1 MLKGTTAITHVT
13 SNLVKLKEEDS
24 RKKNQ
29 KINHLCHQKTWG
41 SFVTLAK
48 DVSIP
53 SKWLFRD
60 DINERINN
68 IKAQQKGFKV
78 DKTYFKP
85 ESTFDGQACFPKKK
99 LKNWEISKNSRK

>member
-53 SKWLFRD
+53 SKWLFHD

-68 IKAQQKGFKV
+68 VKAQQKGFKV

-85 ESTFDGQACFPKKK
+85 ESTFDGQACFPKKC
-99 LKNWEISKNSRK
+99 